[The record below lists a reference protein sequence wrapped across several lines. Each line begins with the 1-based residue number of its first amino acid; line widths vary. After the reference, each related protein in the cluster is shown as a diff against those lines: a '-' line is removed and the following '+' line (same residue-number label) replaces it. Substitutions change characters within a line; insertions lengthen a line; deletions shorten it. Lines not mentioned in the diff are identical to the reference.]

1 MMQRLWLPMTLT
13 LLLACG
19 GSQTQGTRDRT
30 VITEREIEE
39 SALLDAFEVVR
50 ALRPEFLRTRG
61 SSSFRVTE
69 PVEAQVYVD
78 GVRTGDPASL
88 RRLPRDVVRE
98 IRYIDAREATTR
110 YGTGHGAGAIL
121 VATKR

>member
-1 MMQRLWLPMTLT
+1 MMQRLWLPMTLL
-13 LLLACG
+13 LLLACASAG
-19 GSQTQGTRDRT
+19 TQGGRDRDL
-30 VITEREIEE
+30 ITETEIEE
-39 SALLDAFEVVR
+39 SAMLDAFEVVR

-61 SSSFRVTE
+61 VSSFRATD

-78 GVRTGDPASL
+78 GVRFGNPDGL
-88 RRLPRDVVRE
+88 RRVPREVLRE

-110 YGTGHGAGAIL
+110 FGTGHGAGAIL